1 MFKTNIKHFVL
12 KWGAFRNVIYNL
24 PLGGWIPW
32 GFPCALGFPPP
43 NLAWDTIQMY
53 IDLEK
58 AGDLGGSGVT
68 LSAEYP
74 APVTLYW
81 GTVPLTGT
89 GGKMDGLGL
98 KNA

>member
-1 MFKTNIKHFVL
+1 
-12 KWGAFRNVIYNL
+12 
-24 PLGGWIPW
+24 
-32 GFPCALGFPPP
+32 
-43 NLAWDTIQMY
+43 MY